1 MMEVRKEWCQS
12 CQIGLV
18 VPPQGPAANSY
29 PLPLLTEFALPRIP
43 TIFSQF
49 VESHCYFKAYMLL

>member
-1 MMEVRKEWCQS
+1 MQIEGIMMEVQKKRGQS

-18 VPPQGPAANSY
+18 VPPRGPAVNSY
-29 PLPLLTEFALPRIP
+29 PLPLLTEFPLPKIP

-49 VESHCYFKAYMLL
+49 VITLLL